1 MLLKIMIL
9 KKMKVNGV
17 TKFKEKWKD
26 FELIFFKI
34 LLPALKIF
42 NQILIICTSLC
53 CVFYIEKMHIVKINY
68 SKSIHWEISFL
79 LTLDPLIFKSPIKN
93 KYAVSWKTVKCR
105 TVHIIGHYLC
115 FPNVWMW
122 VYVQLINS

>member
-42 NQILIICTSLC
+42 NQILRICTSLC
-53 CVFYIEKMHIVKINY
+53 CVFCIEKMHIV
-68 SKSIHWEISFL
+68 
-79 LTLDPLIFKSPIKN
+79 
-93 KYAVSWKTVKCR
+93 
-105 TVHIIGHYLC
+105 
-115 FPNVWMW
+115 
-122 VYVQLINS
+122 